1 MTSETTTH
9 TPRFRV
15 ALSFPGEKR
24 DFVEKV
30 ASSLAFY
37 LGRERVLYDRW
48 PEHQAEFA
56 RPDLA
61 TYLPPLYG
69 VETELAVAFT
79 CNAYDKKLWCK
90 VEWLHI
96 HGHIYA
102 GEPERVMLL
111 RLDSETATLK
121 GLPPGAGFDNHDTT
135 VKGQAVTVA
144 TQILHRLCVRPDEQL
159 SVFLDRALHRETLT
173 TLIQHTLGDR
183 SVTPA
188 NGAEAVAL
196 LHKRRAMTAGFFHG
210 LRAQVDD
217 QLPDIAPGVGLHAE
231 IEALRLRQKL
241 DPSAP
246 PKPPTGTA
254 RGTPAASVTVRSVS
268 HQPSHFSLVI
278 DRTKQWRAFTGRCSQ
293 KTGDHV
299 FVAHGRHDQDIHLFL
314 ERVRR
319 FFDDVDDG
327 AGLVAHELVVID
339 LEQGGARP
347 TSVDAWHALVRQRIN
362 ETTGGS
368 SRNLPQ
374 ALADL
379 CRQNAAILVFVGQGG
394 GGLLA
399 SPRPGLTPLDVVETG
414 AFVDFVAG
422 LPALFRGKPA
432 RKRPLRVVVPL
443 EYADRRTD
451 PLWLGLDPHFQPPY
465 FQVLAELTYPD
476 WSEVEDTLRF
486 YMGRYFGRYN
496 PHLLRLCEELY
507 LAKEKDPAGRTFA
520 ALGEALSALLATYNK
535 LPETPPARG
544 RR

>member
-1 MTSETTTH
+1 MTSETTTR

-37 LGRERVLYDRW
+37 LGRERVLYDMW
-48 PEHQAEFA
+48 PELQAEFA
-56 RPDLA
+56 RPDLGF
-61 TYLPPLYG
+61 YLPDLYKDD
-69 VETELAVAFT
+69 TELAVVFV
-79 CNAYDKKLWCK
+79 CDAYDETQWCRL
-90 VEWLHI
+90 EWRQIHDHI
-96 HGHIYA
+96 FR
-102 GEPERVMLL
+102 GEPGRVMLL
-111 RLDSETATLK
+111 RVDSETATLP
-121 GLPPGAGFDNHDTT
+121 GLSESAGFNPVSTASDSAANI
-135 VKGQAVTVA
+135 AV
-144 TQILHRLCVRPDEQL
+144 QILHRLGVRPDDQL
-159 SVFLDRALHRETLT
+159 SLFLDRVLHRDAMPTV
-173 TLIQHTLGDR
+173 IQHALGDR

-188 NGAEAVAL
+188 NGAEAVVL
-196 LHKRRAMTAGFFHG
+196 LHERRALTAGFFHG

-254 RGTPAASVTVRSVS
+254 RGTPAASATVRSAS

-299 FVAHGRHDQDIHLFL
+299 FVVHGRHDQDIHLFL

-319 FFDDVDDG
+319 FFDDVDEG

-451 PLWLGLDPHFQPPY
+451 PLWLGLDPYFQPPH

-476 WSEVEDTLRF
+476 WSEIEDTLRS

-496 PHLLRLCEELY
+496 PLLLRLCEDVYHAHEV
-507 LAKEKDPAGRTFA
+507 DPAGRTFA